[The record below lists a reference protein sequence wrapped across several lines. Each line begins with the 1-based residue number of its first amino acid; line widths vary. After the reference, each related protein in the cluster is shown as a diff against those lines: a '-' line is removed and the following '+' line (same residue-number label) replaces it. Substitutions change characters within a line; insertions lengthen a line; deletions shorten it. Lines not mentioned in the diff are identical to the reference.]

1 MDGDSPQITWGSID
15 GTPMIL
21 DPRATPLPDG
31 SGIGALDV
39 RSFIS
44 GGGPRFEI
52 KDLPAREKLAHSL
65 EADDTRRKRAKL
77 GLTGAVAKA
86 TPTPSSTPFTPR
98 TPGAGRMHGSTGRP
112 RSTRS
117 TQSSASLTPAARTL
131 ALKLARKRSDA
142 TPFGGGLTPGR
153 QTRRREHRRGR
164 SGEKGSELA
173 TPTPSTPGSVVGKAG
188 SGTPRVGG
196 KGGSS
201 SGGSE
206 KSSSL
211 TDGLLSVK

>member
-31 SGIGALDV
+31 SGIGAFDV

-52 KDLPAREKLAHSL
+52 KDLPEREKLAHRL
-65 EADDTRRKRAKL
+65 EADDTRRKRAKF
-77 GLTGAVAKA
+77 GIAGAAAKA
-86 TPTPSSTPFTPR
+86 TPTPSSTPCTPR
-98 TPGAGRMHGSTGRP
+98 TPGAGRTPGSTERP

-117 TQSSASLTPAARTL
+117 RQSSASLTPAARTL
-131 ALKLARKRSDA
+131 ALKLARKRSNA

-153 QTRRREHRRGR
+153 QTRRRENKRGT
-164 SGEKGSELA
+164 SGELA
-173 TPTPSTPGSVVGKAG
+173 TPTPNTPSSIVGNAG

-196 KGGSS
+196 KGGSR

-206 KSSSL
+206 KKSSSL
-211 TDGLLSVK
+211 TDGLLAVK